1 MYDDLIV
8 SGTVRDDLLRGDVGC
23 AMVFKPFFSKLCNI
37 FVNKIL
43 LRSHL

>member
-23 AMVFKPFFSKLCNI
+23 AVGFQALFFLSYATFL
-37 FVNKIL
+37 
-43 LRSHL
+43 

>member
-23 AMVFKPFFSKLCNI
+23 AVVFKPPFF
-37 FVNKIL
+37 
-43 LRSHL
+43 